1 MEIWEVLGLLF
12 VFFALALALFGPVS
26 FLFSMIFSR
35 RRHRKMI
42 DDVMNRV
49 SSTVNEYGRDPLT
62 NKKNPSKNEQ
72 ISEAK
77 MIQANFVVGPGWWN
91 QWIASWHTL
100 FGGNISSFDDVLM
113 LARQDV
119 LQSLR
124 DQASEGGFDEVVNV
138 RLESARISYLSAKS
152 NKYIDVFAYGT
163 AIKYANS
170 NLSD

>member
-1 MEIWEVLGLLF
+1 MEISEVVWVIGLVLLF
-12 VFFALALALFGPVS
+12 LTIAFFIFFGPIS

-35 RRHRKMI
+35 RKHRKMI
-42 DDVMNRV
+42 ANVMDRV
-49 SSTVNEYGRDPLT
+49 AITVNEYGRDPLT

-100 FGGNISSFDDVLM
+100 IGGNISSFDDVLM

-138 RLESARISYLSAKS
+138 RLESARISYLAAKS

-163 AIKYANS
+163 AIKYA
-170 NLSD
+170 

>member
-1 MEIWEVLGLLF
+1 MEISEVVWVIGLVLLSLTIA
-12 VFFALALALFGPVS
+12 FFIFFGPIS

-42 DDVMNRV
+42 DGVMDRV
-49 SSTVNEYGRDPLT
+49 AITVKEYGRDPLT
-62 NKKNPSKNEQ
+62 NKKTLSKDEQ
-72 ISEAK
+72 ISKVK

-91 QWIASWHTL
+91 QWIASLHQL
-100 FGGNISSFDDVLM
+100 VGGNITYFDDVLM
-113 LARQDV
+113 LARQEV

-163 AIKYANS
+163 AIKYA
-170 NLSD
+170 